1 MAGWPSA
8 ILKNHSAI
16 LPNDP
21 LTYPQLGRIAMSQH
35 KYHDAEMDL
44 QMATVLT
51 LQNPPNFLL
60 LGELYVEMHRLVDG
74 EKALR
79 KAIDKTPDPS
89 LNHYDIQ
96 HAHYR
101 LGRLLVD
108 EGKVEEGEKEL
119 DVAQDMLM
127 RSRLQDESK
136 LEGKPAISAVLSTPR
151 AAKPKGW
158 RLTKHS
164 RNRLDRSWPVATAIW
179 GESRPPI
186 RTMDKRQTIIEHA
199 SRWDPALK

>member
-51 LQNPPNFLL
+51 LQNPANFLL
-60 LGELYVEMHRLVDG
+60 LGELYVEMHRLFDG

-108 EGKVEEGEKEL
+108 DGKVEEGEKEL
-119 DVAQDMLM
+119 DIAQDVLM

-151 AAKPKGW
+151 AATPKE
-158 RLTKHS
+158 
-164 RNRLDRSWPVATAIW
+164 VAADETFEKQIGPLMAGCYSNLGGIAA
-179 GESRPPI
+179 
-186 RTMDKRQTIIEHA
+186 TDKDYGQA
-199 SRWDPALK
+199 ADDY